1 MPTCP
6 RCALFAIVLAVA
18 VFTGCDSNNPG
29 RDLDLVDGIY
39 TLEELTFDPTTQSL
53 PTADLGAS
61 LSSGTTIEIFG
72 GDGEAQMVVRYE
84 SGRPSSRIELEVGA
98 TRGRASFEAV
108 TQEDIDDLADIFLP
122 PQFVLTYDDEANVLS
137 NSFTQTGVNLEAF
150 DPDVYRDQRN
160 NRGTLTIQFRRL

>member
-29 RDLDLVDGIY
+29 RDLDVVDGIY
-39 TLEELTFDPTTQSL
+39 ALEELSFDPTTQSL
-53 PTADLGAS
+53 PTADLAARLDSGRTS
-61 LSSGTTIEIFG
+61 LEIFG
-72 GDGEAQMVVRYE
+72 RDANALLRFRDSRGT
-84 SGRPSSRIELEVGA
+84 GRVNLDVGA

-108 TQEDIDDLADIFLP
+108 SQSDIDNLADLFLP
-122 PQFVLTYDDEANVLS
+122 SQFVLNYDDNANVLS
-137 NSFTQTGVNLEAF
+137 ATFSQTGVNLEAF

-160 NRGTLTIQFRRL
+160 NRGTLTVRFRRL